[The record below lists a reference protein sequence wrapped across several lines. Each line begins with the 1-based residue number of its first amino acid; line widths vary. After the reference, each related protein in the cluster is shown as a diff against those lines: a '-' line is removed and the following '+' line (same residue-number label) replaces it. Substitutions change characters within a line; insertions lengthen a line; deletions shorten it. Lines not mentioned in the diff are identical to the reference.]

1 MHVFQILF
9 GLQHKLLF
17 WAITQ
22 EKRKEYFPIGDI
34 FSRTFFAY
42 MQPLTS
48 FVSYPAL
55 DNKVVIRFLKT
66 KGKGGVSW
74 FLLLLKYQ
82 NRPKYDL

>member
-1 MHVFQILF
+1 MHILQMLF

-22 EKRKEYFPIGDI
+22 KKSNESFPIGDI
-34 FSRTFFAY
+34 FSRIFFPY
-42 MQPLTS
+42 MQPLSS
-48 FVSYPAL
+48 FVSYHAL

-66 KGKGGVSW
+66 KGTGGVSW

-82 NRPKYDL
+82 YCPKYDL